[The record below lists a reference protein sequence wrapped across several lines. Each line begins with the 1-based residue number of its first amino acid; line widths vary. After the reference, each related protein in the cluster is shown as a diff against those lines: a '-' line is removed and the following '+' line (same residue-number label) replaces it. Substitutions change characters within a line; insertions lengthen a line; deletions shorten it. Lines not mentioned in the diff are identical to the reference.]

1 MTTAEKV
8 AALRGLM
15 KQHDLA
21 AYYVPSADPHQSEYL
36 PECWKRRAWLS
47 GFTGSAGELVVGRR
61 QAGLWTDGR
70 YFLQAEQQLD
80 GSGIDLMRLGVPDA
94 VSLTDWLAAHLKAGE
109 AVGVDPN
116 VIAVGTATNLEQKLG
131 EHGIKVAYLPDNLV
145 DALWTDRPEPGLDPL
160 ELHAAA
166 AAGETAK
173 AKLLRVRMEMR
184 AQDCQAH
191 VIGALD
197 AVAWLLN
204 LRSRDILFTP
214 VAIAYVVVTDRD
226 CALYVDQRK
235 VTKPVAKALG
245 EMVAIRPYDAL
256 VEDLA
261 KLDARKVRVWLDP
274 ATTNRRVQD
283 LLASC
288 PQHLAP
294 SPITAMRAVKNPTQL
309 AGIAAAHVRDG
320 VAMVKFLRWLEGAVP
335 AGGVTELSAAAQQRA
350 FRRES
355 PEYQDDSFETISG
368 YAANGAIIHY
378 GPTSES
384 NATLKP
390 RGLYL
395 IDSGGQYPDGT
406 TDITRT
412 VALGP
417 PTKRQK
423 ECFTRVL
430 MGMLDCSRTP
440 FPLGTTGRRIEMFAR
455 RHLWEAGLE
464 YNHGTG
470 HGVGQ
475 YLGVHEGP
483 HALKD
488 LDTPP
493 LRAGNLL
500 SIEPGYY
507 EAGQF
512 GIRIENLAV
521 VVEDDDHSTPDRAW
535 LRFDTV
541 TLCPIDLNL
550 VVPELL
556 NPDQRKQLNAYHK
569 RVFQELSPHLDA
581 KHKTWLR
588 KATRAI

>member
-1 MTTAEKV
+1 M
-8 AALRGLM
+8 
-15 KQHDLA
+15 
-21 AYYVPSADPHQSEYL
+21 PSADPHQSEYL

-70 YFLQAEQQLD
+70 YFLQAEQQLA
-80 GSGIDLMRLGVPDA
+80 GSGIDLMRLGLPDS
-94 VSLTDWLAAHLKAGE
+94 VSLTDWLAVHLKPGE

-116 VIAVGTATNLEQKLG
+116 VISIGIAANLERKLG
-131 EHGIKVAYLPDNLV
+131 EHDVKVAYLPENLV
-145 DALWTDRPEPGLDPL
+145 DRLWTDRPEPGLAPI

-166 AAGETAK
+166 VAGETAK
-173 AKLLRVRMEMR
+173 AKLTRVRMEMR
-184 AQDCQAH
+184 EQNCQAH
-191 VIGALD
+191 IIGALD

-204 LRSRDILFTP
+204 IRSRDILFTP
-214 VAIAYVVVTDRD
+214 VAIAYVVLTDRG
-226 CALYVDQRK
+226 CTLYVDSRK
-235 VTKPVAKALG
+235 VSKVLVKALG
-245 EMVAIRPYDAL
+245 DMVKIRQYDELA
-256 VEDLA
+256 VDLA
-261 KLDARKVRVWLDP
+261 ELAARRPRVWLDP

-283 LLASC
+283 LVAYC

-294 SPITAMRAVKNPTQL
+294 SPITAMRAIKNPAQIE
-309 AGIAAAHVRDG
+309 GIAAAHVRDG
-320 VAMVKFLRWLEGAVP
+320 VAMVKFLRWLEAAVP
-335 AGGVTELSAAAQQRA
+335 AGGVTELSAAARLTA
-350 FRRES
+350 FRAED
-355 PEYQDDSFETISG
+355 PAYQDDSFETISG

-378 GPTSES
+378 GPTPES
-384 NATLKP
+384 NANLKS
-390 RGLYL
+390 RGIYL

-430 MGMLDCSRTP
+430 MGALDCSRVP
-440 FPLGTTGRRIEMFAR
+440 FPAGTTGRRIEMFAR

-483 HALKD
+483 HSLKD

-493 LRAGNLL
+493 LREGNLM

-507 EAGQF
+507 EPGQF
-512 GIRIENLAV
+512 GIRIENLAIV
-521 VVEDDDHSTPDRAW
+521 TVDDEHSTEDRTW
-535 LRFDTV
+535 LRFHAV

-550 VVPELL
+550 VEPAFMTA
-556 NPDQRKQLNAYHK
+556 DQVKQLNAYHK
-569 RVFQELSPHLDA
+569 RVYQELSPHLDA
-581 KHKTWLR
+581 KHRTWLR